1 MKIVVGL
8 GNPGEKYENNRHNVG
23 YHFVDYLIRE
33 LTDYGLTNYSKNT
46 QFVNTLINNEKIILT
61 KTNTFMNQSG
71 ITVRKL
77 LSNFKTLKL
86 SDLIVVHDDLDI
98 PLGKFKIQNGVGPK
112 LHNGIESIEKELAT
126 KNFWRVRIG
135 VDNRQPER
143 WIDGETY
150 VLQNFEREEK
160 EILATQV
167 FPKIF
172 EKLKKEFYVSRL

>member
-1 MKIVVGL
+1 MKLIVGL
-8 GNPGEKYENNRHNVG
+8 GNPGKKYENNRHNIG

-33 LTDYGLTNYSKNT
+33 LTDYGLMNYLKNT

-71 ITVRKL
+71 IAVKSCVTRY
-77 LSNFKTLKL
+77 TLHVTR
-86 SDLIVVHDDLDI
+86 DLFVVHDDLDI
-98 PLGKFKIQNGVGPK
+98 PLGKFKIQKGVGPK
-112 LHNGIESIEKELAT
+112 LHNGIESIEKELET

-135 VDNRQPER
+135 VDNRQPGK
-143 WIDGETY
+143 WIDGESY
-150 VLQNFEREEK
+150 VLQDFEKEEK

-172 EKLKKEFYVSRL
+172 ERLKKEFYVS